1 MLIQKWPEEGDFGE
15 TIVFKIAEVAKR
27 LRISL
32 ACVYALVESGRLACY
47 RIGVGRGTIRISEE
61 QLQAFLD
68 SAEQDSMAPTT
79 HPRAK
84 DFVFLPPP

>member
-1 MLIQKWPEEGDFGE
+1 
-15 TIVFKIAEVAKR
+15 VFTIAEVAKR

-32 ACVYALVESGRLACY
+32 ACVYALVETGRIPCY

-68 SAEQDSMAPTT
+68 SVEQDSAGRKSTR
-79 HPRAK
+79 PRAK